1 MIEKKNW
8 DKKKSETGTEGYPSN
23 NMREEAMTVLKRDA
37 LSIMKLRHPSILSLI
52 EQPAEDDKYI
62 VFITERIEYSLACL
76 ADANSPSPN
85 PMYNKDHLRSKI
97 PTKLETKVI
106 ALELMEALN
115 FLH

>member
-1 MIEKKNW
+1 M
-8 DKKKSETGTEGYPSN
+8 
-23 NMREEAMTVLKRDA
+23 
-37 LSIMKLRHPSILSLI
+37 
-52 EQPAEDDKYI
+52 
-62 VFITERIEYSLACL
+62 FITERIEYSLACL